1 MIKNL
6 LFDLGGVIMDIKRDN
21 CVAAFKELGMKNPDE
36 YLGEY
41 VQAGPFAGIEDGSMN
56 PAQFRDEMRRIIGNE
71 NLTDRQI
78 DTAFERFLTGI
89 PVRRLRELE
98 KLHHHYGMYLIS
110 NTNPI
115 MWNDEIARWF
125 REDGHDVNYYFDG
138 IVTSFEA
145 KSMKPERK
153 IFMDV
158 VEKYGIKQEETL
170 FFDDSIKNC
179 EAARAL
185 GFHAQHVG
193 EGQEFY
199 ALLEKYPGI
208 KE

>member
-1 MIKNL
+1 
-6 LFDLGGVIMDIKRDN
+6 MDIKHDN

-41 VQAGPFAGIEDGSMN
+41 VQAGPFAGIEDGSMT

-98 KLHHHYGMYLIS
+98 KLHRHYGMYLIS

-158 VEKYGIKQEETL
+158 VEKYGIKPEETL

-199 ALLEKYPGI
+199 NLLEKYPGI

>member
-1 MIKNL
+1 
-6 LFDLGGVIMDIKRDN
+6 
-21 CVAAFKELGMKNPDE
+21 
-36 YLGEY
+36 
-41 VQAGPFAGIEDGSMN
+41 
-56 PAQFRDEMRRIIGNE
+56 
-71 NLTDRQI
+71 
-78 DTAFERFLTGI
+78 
-89 PVRRLRELE
+89 
-98 KLHHHYGMYLIS
+98 
-110 NTNPI
+110 

-153 IFMDV
+153 IFMDM
-158 VEKYGIKQEETL
+158 VEKYGIKPEETL

-199 ALLEKYPGI
+199 DLLEKYPGI

>member
-21 CVAAFKELGMKNPDE
+21 CVAAFKELGMKNPDV

-115 MWNDEIARWF
+115 MWNDEIARCF

-158 VEKYGIKQEETL
+158 VEKYGITPEETL

-185 GFHAQHVG
+185 GFHVQHVG